1 MSRRTLATMLRA
13 VVILLVV
20 ANLVYFTW
28 TQGGLAWMG
37 TQPARY
43 SETEPQRMT
52 QQVRPTILQVRKD

>member
-1 MSRRTLATMLRA
+1 VSTGTFVRA
-13 VVILLVV
+13 LVIALLF

-43 SETEPQRMT
+43 SETEPQRMD
-52 QQVRPTILQVRKD
+52 QQVRPTMLQVRKD

>member
-1 MSRRTLATMLRA
+1 MLRA
-13 VVILLVV
+13 IVFLLVV
-20 ANLVYFTW
+20 ANLVYLIW

-52 QQVRPTILQVRKD
+52 QQVRPTMLQVRKD

>member
-1 MSRRTLATMLRA
+1 MRA
-13 VVILLVV
+13 LVIALVL

-43 SETEPQRMT
+43 SETEPQRLD
-52 QQVRPTILQVRKD
+52 QQVRPTLLQIRKE